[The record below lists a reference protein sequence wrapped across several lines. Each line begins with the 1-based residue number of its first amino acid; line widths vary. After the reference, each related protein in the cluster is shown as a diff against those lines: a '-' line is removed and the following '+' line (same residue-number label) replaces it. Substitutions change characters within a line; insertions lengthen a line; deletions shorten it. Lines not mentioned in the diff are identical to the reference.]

1 MPTSSQAPVA
11 DRDLL
16 LQRYAQV
23 RDRTEALAA
32 PLSPE
37 DQTVQSMPDVSPT
50 KWHRAHTTWFFET
63 FVLGPHLAGYQT
75 VHPAYDY
82 LFNSYY
88 EQVGDRHPRPER
100 GLISRPSAEE
110 VGEYRAAV
118 DRALDDLID
127 GADANLLATIL
138 PLLELGTNHEQQ
150 HQELLLMD
158 IKHVFSCNPLL
169 PAYRLG
175 TAPLSGP
182 ASEPLRW
189 IDVSP
194 DPIQDLGVDPGPFS
208 FDNEG
213 PRHQALVR
221 PFRLAD
227 RLATEGEWLA
237 FMEDG
242 GYRRAELWLSEGW
255 ATVQAQGWS
264 APLYWHQVEDQWQVF
279 TLGGA
284 RPLLEATPVTHVS
297 YFEADAFARWSGDRL
312 PTEAEWE
319 AAAHQGASRGFRWGD
334 VWEWTA
340 TTFRP
345 YPGFAPGPLRDY
357 SQAAFGTH
365 KVLRGASFATRSRVR
380 SAKFR
385 HFALPDRDDL
395 FCGFRSCAL

>member
-1 MPTSSQAPVA
+1 
-11 DRDLL
+11 
-16 LQRYAQV
+16 
-23 RDRTEALAA
+23 
-32 PLSPE
+32 
-37 DQTVQSMPDVSPT
+37 
-50 KWHRAHTTWFFET
+50 
-63 FVLGPHLAGYQT
+63 
-75 VHPAYDY
+75 
-82 LFNSYY
+82 
-88 EQVGDRHPRPER
+88 
-100 GLISRPSAEE
+100 
-110 VGEYRAAV
+110 
-118 DRALDDLID
+118 
-127 GADANLLATIL
+127 
-138 PLLELGTNHEQQ
+138 
-150 HQELLLMD
+150 MD

-297 YFEADAFARWSGDRL
+297 YFEADAFARWSGRRL
-312 PTEAEWE
+312 ATEAEWE
-319 AAAHQGASRGFRWGD
+319 VASRLASADDAPNDLGAGALHPRPAPVAPRPGVRQLFGD
-334 VWEWTA
+334 GWEWTA
-340 TTFRP
+340 SP
-345 YPGFAPGPLRDY
+345 WCSYPGAEEEFSAPNMP
-357 SQAAFGTH
+357 
-365 KVLRGASFATRSRVR
+365 VLRGGSWVD
-380 SAKFR
+380 
-385 HFALPDRDDL
+385 DREHL
-395 FCGFRSCAL
+395 SCAARKNGHPYINFGFRVLLVDPLTTNSPATL